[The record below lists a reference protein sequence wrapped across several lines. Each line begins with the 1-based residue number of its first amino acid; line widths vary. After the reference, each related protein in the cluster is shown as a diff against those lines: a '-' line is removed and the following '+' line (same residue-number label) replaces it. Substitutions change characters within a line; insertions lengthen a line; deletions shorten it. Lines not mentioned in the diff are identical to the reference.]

1 MEGGQA
7 RSSNSRQD
15 EGHGPNGFRDGHRG
29 SALRIFL
36 DTSAVIK
43 LFIDE
48 EYSDDV
54 RQLLSAENTVE
65 FVSSITY
72 VEVLAALARIVSL
85 ERISRG
91 DFEIAKDQ
99 FQTFWATSIVVELT
113 GDIREHA
120 GDLAIRHTLRGY
132 DAVQLAS
139 ALTFGRQKPFFVCWD
154 HDLTRAAKA
163 EGLDTF

>member
-1 MEGGQA
+1 MEGSQA
-7 RSSNSRQD
+7 SSSKTRQD
-15 EGHGPNGFRDGHRG
+15 EGYWLHGFRDSRRG
-29 SALRIFL
+29 PALRIFL

-48 EYSDDV
+48 EFSDEV
-54 RQLLSAENTVE
+54 RQHLSAESTVE

-72 VEVLAALARIVSL
+72 VEVLAALARILSL
-85 ERISRG
+85 ERIDRG

-99 FQTFWATSIVVELT
+99 FQTFWATTIVVELT

-139 ALTFGRQKPFFVCWD
+139 ALTFGRQKPLFVCWD
-154 HDLTRAAKA
+154 HDLTSAAKA
-163 EGLDTF
+163 EGLDTL